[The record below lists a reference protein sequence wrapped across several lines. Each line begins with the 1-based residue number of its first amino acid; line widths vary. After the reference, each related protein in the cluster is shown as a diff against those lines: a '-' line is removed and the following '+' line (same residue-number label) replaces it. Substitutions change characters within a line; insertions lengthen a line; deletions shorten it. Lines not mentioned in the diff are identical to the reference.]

1 MGRPTGFLEHRRR
14 EPGYRPCGERL
25 RDFNAVEL
33 QLSAEEIT
41 NQAARCMDCGT
52 PFCHAFGCPLRNII
66 PELNDLAY
74 RGHWKAALDLLLSTN
89 NFPEFTGRICPALCE
104 GSCVLGINDEPA
116 AIRQIELA
124 IIEKAFHD
132 GILRPAPPKIRR
144 PEKIAVIG
152 SGPAGLAA
160 ADMLNHA
167 GYRVTIFDG
176 DPKPGGILRYGIPDF
191 KLEKWVIDR
200 RVRLM
205 SEEGVEFEMRAAIG
219 DDISARFLQSR
230 FNVILL
236 AGGARQPRDL
246 NAPGRGLPGIHFA
259 LDYLIGQNLRNAGE
273 ALAKPSVALAKEG
286 ELPAD
291 TAGILADNKNVV
303 IIGGGDTGS
312 DCLGTALRQG
322 AKQVYQIEI
331 LPKPPP
337 ARSATTPWPLWPHM
351 LRESSSHKEGGKRFW
366 GVLAG
371 EFIGSNGKLSAV
383 RCVEVEWSPPEKG
396 KPPVMKEKTGS
407 EFELQADLALIAMG
421 FTGCKKNRF
430 IADLN
435 IEQNERGLIPA
446 NDDFMTSA
454 PNIFVAGDMARGAS
468 LVVHAIADGRKAA
481 AGILRRLS
489 R

>member
-1 MGRPTGFLEHRRR
+1 MGKPAGFLEYRRR
-14 EPGYRPCGERL
+14 EPGYRPCKGRL

-33 QLSAEEIT
+33 QLSAEEI
-41 NQAARCMDCGT
+41 NDQAARCMDCGT

-74 RGHWKAALDLLLSTN
+74 RGHWQAALDLLLSTN

-104 GSCVLGINDEPA
+104 GSCVLGINDEPVT
-116 AIRQIELA
+116 IRQIELT

-132 GILRPAPPKIRR
+132 GILRPAPPKNRR

-160 ADMLNHA
+160 ADTLNHA
-167 GYRVTIFDG
+167 GYRVTIFDS
-176 DPKPGGILRYGIPDF
+176 DPQPGGILRYGIPDF

-200 RVRLM
+200 RVKLM
-205 SEEGVEFEMRAAIG
+205 REEGVEFEMRAAIG

-246 NAPGRGLPGIHFA
+246 KVPGRGLQGIHFA
-259 LDYLIGQNLRNAGE
+259 LDYLVAQNMRNAGE
-273 ALAKPSVALAKEG
+273 KPQ
-286 ELPAD
+286 PD
-291 TAGILADNKNVV
+291 IDIRADNKNVV

-312 DCLGTALRQG
+312 DCLGTALRQD

-337 ARSATTPWPLWPHM
+337 TRSATTPWPLWPNM
-351 LRESSSHKEGGKRFW
+351 LRESSSHKEGGRRFW
-366 GVLAG
+366 SVLAK

-383 RCVEVEWSPPEKG
+383 RCVEVEWTMPEKG
-396 KPPVMKEKTGS
+396 KPPVMKEKADS
-407 EFELQADLALIAMG
+407 EFELQVDLALIAMG

-446 NDDFMTSA
+446 NADFMTSA

-481 AGILRRLS
+481 EGILRRLNV
-489 R
+489 